1 MKTGWTFLGISHQGT
16 DLDMRGRLALEPH
29 VEEVYRQVLA
39 VADEAFVLHTCNRS
53 EIYAHGVIAEVA
65 PRLQATFADVTATPP
80 EVLARYA
87 FRLDGQDVV
96 RHLFLVAAGLEAQIV
111 GETQVLGQIKQAFNQ
126 AAAAEAVGKELSML
140 VQAAL
145 SGARRAHRET
155 GMDHHPVSVGS
166 AAVALAKRAFP
177 DLAGRTVLLLG
188 AGEVAELCCQHLHEA
203 ADVRVVIA
211 NRTRQRAVGLAKEFG
226 GVAVGWSEVDDY
238 LAQADVVL
246 SSTGAPHAVL
256 YARDLKEA
264 MRRRGGRRVVLVDL
278 SLPRDIEPACAALPG
293 VELFGLDD
301 LAAISLAQR
310 QERLRE
316 ADAAEAIVLSAAA
329 GFERRR
335 CERQALPLIRS
346 LRGKAEEVR
355 EAELRRAF
363 QRLGAVPEG
372 ERQVIEQLA
381 SRIVNKILN
390 DPTLALKECALRADG
405 ESCLRLA
412 AEIFR
417 LDGPDWPQ
425 EV

>member
-16 DLDMRGRLALEPH
+16 DLDMRGRLTLEPH
-29 VEEVYRQVLA
+29 VEEVYRRVLE

-53 EIYAHGVIAEVA
+53 EIYAFGVIDQVA
-65 PRLQATFADVTATPP
+65 PRLLATFSDVTGASPA
-80 EVLARYA
+80 VLARYA

-111 GETQVLGQIKQAFNQ
+111 GETQILGQIKQAFNQ

-145 SGARRAHRET
+145 ASARRAHRET

-166 AAVALAKRAFP
+166 AAVALAKQSFP
-177 DLAGRTVLLLG
+177 DLAGRTVLLIG
-188 AGEVAELCCQHLHEA
+188 AGEVAELCCQHLREA
-203 ADVRVVIA
+203 AGVQIAIA
-211 NRTRQRAVGLAKEFG
+211 NRTRQRAAKLAKEFG
-226 GVAVGWSEVDDY
+226 GTAVGWSEIDDY
-238 LAQADVVL
+238 LAKADVVL
-246 SSTGAPHAVL
+246 TSTGAPHEVL
-256 YARDLKEA
+256 YARDIKEA
-264 MRRRGGRRVVLVDL
+264 MRRRAGRRMVLVDL
-278 SLPRDIEPACAALPG
+278 SLPRDIEPDCAAVPG
-293 VELFGLDD
+293 VKLRSLDD
-301 LAAISLAQR
+301 LAAISRAQR

-316 ADAAEAIVLSAAA
+316 AEAAEVIVLAAA
-329 GFERRR
+329 SAFERRR

-355 EAELRRAF
+355 ETELRRALH
-363 QRLGAVPEG
+363 RLGDLPES
-372 ERQVIEQLA
+372 ERQVIEQLT
-381 SRIVNKILN
+381 SRIVNKLLN

-425 EV
+425 EA